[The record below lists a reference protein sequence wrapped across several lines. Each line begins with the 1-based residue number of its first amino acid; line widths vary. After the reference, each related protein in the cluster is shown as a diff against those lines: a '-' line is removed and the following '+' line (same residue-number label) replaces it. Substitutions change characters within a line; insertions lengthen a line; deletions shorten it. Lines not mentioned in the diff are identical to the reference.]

1 MTWPTESETTPIPIG
16 KSGSDIGSQR
26 LWNHSAGLAMM

>member
-1 MTWPTESETTPIPIG
+1 MAWPTESETIPIPIG

-26 LWNHSAGLAMM
+26 LWNHSAGLAIM